1 MYYIILQ
8 EIRGVIEMRIAVVGL
23 GGVGGYIAAHLAKTS
38 HEVIGFARGEHLRKI
53 QNDGITIIEDDTSWH
68 PEGTSSLT
76 LTAHV
81 KLKAQELKE
90 AEGYFDIVLF
100 CVKSYDLKSSYE
112 AISSHVDEETII
124 LSLANGVEHGDELR
138 VLSECKVLDACVY
151 ILSHVQEAG
160 VIRKKGK
167 VFALIFGGLQE
178 ESKILKAVCDEASLR
193 AKVEEDSKTAIW
205 KKYIFISAFAT
216 ATAFYDNT
224 IGYVYEHHYEEVKTL
239 LQEIAEVAHAK
250 GVNIYDEVEKSLEI
264 AKNLPYDS
272 STSMHLDFQNRRR
285 DELKTLSGYIVK
297 EAKREFVEVPFMQKM
312 YGELLKRHKE

>member
-1 MYYIILQ
+1 
-8 EIRGVIEMRIAVVGL
+8 MRIAVVGL
-23 GGVGGYIAAHLAKTS
+23 GGVGGYIAANLAKTS
-38 HEVIGFARGEHLRKI
+38 HEVVGFARGEHLRKI
-53 QNDGITIIEDDTSWH
+53 QKEGITIVEEDSSVEINSGEINSWH
-68 PEGTSSLT
+68 MN
-76 LTAHV
+76 
-81 KLKAQELKE
+81 LKVQELKD

-112 AISSHVDEETII
+112 AISSHVDEETIV

-167 VFALIFGGLQE
+167 VFALVFGGLQE
-178 ESKILKAVCDEASLR
+178 ESKILKAVCSEASLR

-224 IGYVYEHHYEEVKTL
+224 IGFVYEHHYDEVKTL

-272 STSMHLDFQNRRR
+272 STSMHLDFQNARR

-297 EAKREFVEVPFMQKM
+297 EAKREFVEVPLMQKM